1 MLALKELNQAG
12 GSDTAYQP
20 SILMVGDSDL
30 SALKFRRWLESN
42 GCRVC
47 QAVPCSA
54 GQATAE
60 QSCFDLVVFNLEG
73 TAGDEVEVCQKLT
86 TDPELAHLPVVVLV
100 PPGCPLKA
108 VAGLKMDHVYCLA
121 RIHPGEGTICAETL
135 LLQIIQCT
143 RYMIDRYT

>member
-1 MLALKELNQAG
+1 MLVLKELNQTEAR
-12 GSDTAYQP
+12 DTTYP
-20 SILMVGDSDL
+20 SSILMVGGSGIP
-30 SALKFRRWLESN
+30 ALKLKRWLECN

-47 QAVPCSA
+47 QADPCSA
-54 GQATAE
+54 GPTAAQ
-60 QSCFDLVVFNLEG
+60 QSYFDLVVFNLEG
-73 TAGDEVEVCQKLT
+73 AAGDEVEVCQKLT

-108 VAGLKMDHVYCLA
+108 VGGLKRENVFCLA
-121 RIHPGEGTICAETL
+121 RIDAGGGTICAETL